1 MLLGN
6 AFVRSATWC
15 AHFLW
20 RLVGFWA
27 HDLGDLAWLRRILT
41 KTMSFMPFERLLCSI
56 SGSSIYLRALFGVC
70 AYDKPCQHFWDQER
84 SFWGHVFATFWQNI
98 FPKKRPRS
106 VWSRCDQILRAGP
119 RNDMHW
125 TANDRSSSMHQKSA
139 PNSFWMRLYGS
150 IFARDILTIFRAQ
163 KSA

>member
-20 RLVGFWA
+20 RLVGFGA

-84 SFWGHVFATFWQNI
+84 SFWGHVFVTF
-98 FPKKRPRS
+98 
-106 VWSRCDQILRAGP
+106 
-119 RNDMHW
+119 
-125 TANDRSSSMHQKSA
+125 
-139 PNSFWMRLYGS
+139 
-150 IFARDILTIFRAQ
+150 
-163 KSA
+163 